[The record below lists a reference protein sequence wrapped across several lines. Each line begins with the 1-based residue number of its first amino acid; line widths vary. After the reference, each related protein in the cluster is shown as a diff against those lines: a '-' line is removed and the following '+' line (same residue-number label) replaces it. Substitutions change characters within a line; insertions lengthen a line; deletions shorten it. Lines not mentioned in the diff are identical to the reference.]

1 MSEYFHGEAFQSH
14 RIFSNDVN
22 SIRNVLFI
30 LSLDWLPL
38 HKIGNYSLGILSI
51 SAANHTKTRRSRGGV
66 WPLVLLEGPREP
78 KVLFSLLSDAIR
90 EIEVLFQV
98 GCTVSDTLTGENIH
112 VRAGIVTT
120 VNDLP
125 ASSKLGLLCR
135 FCHLS
140 HLMNCLCPC
149 HTTVGHAGH
158 SAYIFCPMC
167 HFSGCVCGCKTKPNE
182 EPPSRFDNRSRR
194 SPFTPPTVSYGVP
207 RPKRPGEHIVFVD
220 TMCVT
225 AEQFRSEAVFRACQ
239 TNLWKRMQSPNPTQ
253 KSIESFRRKCGVT
266 SLSPLAIA
274 SIHHF
279 KITTG
284 VSLDG

>member
-1 MSEYFHGEAFQSH
+1 M
-14 RIFSNDVN
+14 N

-149 HTTVGHAGH
+149 HTTVQLDM
-158 SAYIFCPMC
+158 PVTVPT
-167 HFSGCVCGCKTKPNE
+167 FSVPCVTLAVVFADARQNRTRNHRLGSTTDPGE
-182 EPPSRFDNRSRR
+182 ARSRHQLCR
-194 SPFTPPTVSYGVP
+194 T
-207 RPKRPGEHIVFVD
+207 
-220 TMCVT
+220 
-225 AEQFRSEAVFRACQ
+225 VFRGRSGLESTLSLWTQCVSQRSSFDPKLSFEPAKQ
-239 TNLWKRMQSPNPTQ
+239 TCGSECNPRTRHRSRSNLSGGN
-253 KSIESFRRKCGVT
+253 V
-266 SLSPLAIA
+266 
-274 SIHHF
+274 
-279 KITTG
+279 
-284 VSLDG
+284 V